1 MAKIR
6 LAKGRRVPLDTFG
19 YRELWP
25 FVHGWHPPLAGALHH
40 VGGWQTWDQFFA
52 DFDSIEDELI
62 ERLAAGTVMARL
74 SPGQALPFGSTI
86 RGALQAGE
94 CYDAHRHAAYQHSH
108 IYRFRDGHEH
118 AELARLGPAVE
129 VRDVPAGLTDAGFQ
143 PPAAAASVK
152 QVVA

>member
-25 FVHGWHPPLAGALHH
+25 FVHGWHPPIAGALHH
-40 VGGWQTWDQFFA
+40 VGDWETWEQFFA

-62 ERLAAGTVMARL
+62 ERLAAGTVMEQLA
-74 SPGQALPFGSTI
+74 SGQELPFGSTI
-86 RGALQAGE
+86 RGELRARPGE
-94 CYDAHRHAAYQHSH
+94 CYDAHRHCALLHAH
-108 IYRFRDGHEH
+108 IFTPGDGHAH

-129 VRDVPAGLTDAGFQ
+129 VRAAPAGHADGAT
-143 PPAAAASVK
+143 PPGPAVLL
-152 QVVA
+152 